1 MNEQLRL
8 ENGDASGTTATV
20 WTFDHEDDG
29 SLDMY
34 RIPNG
39 GSKTQTMTFK
49 EDGNISFNNNVGI
62 GCAPAYPLH
71 VLVSGDANPIIYGES
86 SGVCKIKVKTT
97 AGGGSGGAVGYFMEN
112 ADDDQ
117 WFMGIQDPDGGLYF
131 IDNSAGQSS
140 RRPLC
145 IKKAGGVG
153 IETTN
158 PGQLLDCNAGSG
170 NMIADGYDTHS
181 LAVYKENIE
190 DASGYLDKVLAC
202 PAQKWNPKPF
212 VSAEEIK
219 KAVLDEFGEDVVIE
233 EAVEAQDAVYE
244 DAEVTP
250 AVEAADAVMGE
261 RAVTETIETGSY
273 VNLAGETI
281 TETEERNVTEEV
293 TETVVERQ
301 TGEDGI
307 TREVEVERT
316 VQRNVMEA
324 YEIKPAI
331 EAVDAVIEQRLV
343 SEAIEA
349 KDAVYEK
356 QYSVWDEL
364 FPEDNSHRQ
373 KALYNMPEGDL
384 KTWIDD
390 WCEAKRVEMRPE
402 DKWQKKRLGLV
413 ADAELTAEHLPE
425 VISINDDGEPTG
437 IDTMTYIGILH
448 NAVQELSTKVTT
460 LENA

>member
-1 MNEQLRL
+1 
-8 ENGDASGTTATV
+8 
-20 WTFDHEDDG
+20 
-29 SLDMY
+29 
-34 RIPNG
+34 
-39 GSKTQTMTFK
+39 
-49 EDGNISFNNNVGI
+49 
-62 GCAPAYPLH
+62 
-71 VLVSGDANPIIYGES
+71 
-86 SGVCKIKVKTT
+86 
-97 AGGGSGGAVGYFMEN
+97 
-112 ADDDQ
+112 
-117 WFMGIQDPDGGLYF
+117 
-131 IDNSAGQSS
+131 
-140 RRPLC
+140 
-145 IKKAGGVG
+145 
-153 IETTN
+153 
-158 PGQLLDCNAGSG
+158 
-170 NMIADGYDTHS
+170 
-181 LAVYKENIE
+181 
-190 DASGYLDKVLAC
+190 
-202 PAQKWNPKPF
+202 
-212 VSAEEIK
+212 
-219 KAVLDEFGEDVVIE
+219 VIE

-356 QYSVWDEL
+356 QYSAWDEI
-364 FPEDNSHRQ
+364 FPNGHDAGR
-373 KALYNMPEGDL
+373 MWDCP
-384 KTWIDD
+384 
-390 WCEAKRVEMRPE
+390 
-402 DKWQKKRLGLV
+402 
-413 ADAELTAEHLPE
+413 DAELKAFLDEKAEEIRASQRDEKYDKNSLNFGLIADDAILAQKFPE
-425 VISINDDGEPTG
+425 LVDYRRHPDTNELESWG
-437 IDTMTYIGILH
+437 IRSTSYIGMLH
-448 NAVQELSTKVTT
+448 GVLKELVERVET